1 MTVIF
6 SNNLHW
12 RSKNLNSHIIANNK
26 FMFVEVNTHARQKYQ
41 QKQLWS
47 QMLST
52 SDIMPQEQAV

>member
-41 QKQLWS
+41 QKQIW
-47 QMLST
+47 
-52 SDIMPQEQAV
+52 